1 MQGPAVRLRAEDPL
15 RIQENPCVRK
25 GEVMAD
31 SNKAAADKAKKAR
44 TKKKGSWSKG
54 LKTEWDKIVWTDR
67 KTLLKQTGSVVGV
80 SVVLCLLIT
89 LIDNLGLQL
98 IQLVIG

>member
-1 MQGPAVRLRAEDPL
+1 
-15 RIQENPCVRK
+15 
-25 GEVMAD
+25 MAD
-31 SNKAAADKAKKAR
+31 SNETAVKKEKASKK
-44 TKKKGSWSKG
+44 KEKGSWTKG
-54 LKTEWDKIVWTDR
+54 LKTEWDKIVWPDR

-98 IQLVIG
+98 IQLVIK

>member
-1 MQGPAVRLRAEDPL
+1 MSEKEKLWQIQTRQPQIRRRRPELR
-15 RIQENPCVRK
+15 
-25 GEVMAD
+25 
-31 SNKAAADKAKKAR
+31 
-44 TKKKGSWSKG
+44 KKGSWSKG

-67 KTLLKQTGSVVGV
+67 KTLLKQTGYVVGV

>member
-1 MQGPAVRLRAEDPL
+1 
-15 RIQENPCVRK
+15 
-25 GEVMAD
+25 MAD